1 VNPLPEQARELSRA
15 LAAELLRRDAIKINL
30 QTPFLLTSGNYSP
43 IYINCRQL
51 ISWRSAVKMITAA
64 ASLQLE
70 LRSCAVDAIAGGETA
85 GIPFAA
91 FLADALDKPMIYVRK
106 AVKGHGTASR
116 VEGMLDRGSRVLLFE
131 DLITDGL
138 SKVSFIKAIRE
149 DAGIVEETFVILDR
163 QQGGSALLAQ
173 HGVRLTALTDIELVL
188 GVASDWG
195 LLESSAIDSVRVY
208 LASPSEWHAKRS
220 LPYSPLEAT

>member
-1 VNPLPEQARELSRA
+1 VNPLSEQVRELSRA

-43 IYINCRQL
+43 IYINCRLL
-51 ISWRSAVKMITAA
+51 ISWRSTVKMITAA
-64 ASLQLE
+64 AALQLE

-106 AVKGHGTASR
+106 AEKGHGTASR
-116 VEGMLDRGSRVLLFE
+116 IEGVLNSGSRVLLFE

-138 SKVSFIKAIRE
+138 SKISFIKAIRNG
-149 DAGIVEETFVILDR
+149 AGIVEDTFVILDR
-163 QQGGSALLAQ
+163 LQGGSALLAQ

-195 LLESSAIDSVRVY
+195 LLESSAIESVRVY
-208 LASPSEWHAKRS
+208 LTSPSEWHAKRG

>member
-1 VNPLPEQARELSRA
+1 MNPLSEQVRELSRA

-30 QTPFLLTSGNYSP
+30 ETPFLLTSGNYSP
-43 IYINCRQL
+43 IYINCRLL
-51 ISWRSAVKMITAA
+51 ISWRSTVKMITAA
-64 ASLQLE
+64 AALQLE

-106 AVKGHGTASR
+106 AVKGHGTGSR
-116 VEGMLDRGSRVLLFE
+116 IEGVLNRGSRVLLFE

-138 SKVSFIKAIRE
+138 SKISFIKAIR
-149 DAGIVEETFVILDR
+149 DGAGIVEDAFVILDR
-163 QQGGSALLAQ
+163 LQGGSALLSQ

-188 GVASDWG
+188 GVAADWG

-208 LASPSEWHAKRS
+208 LTSPSEWHAKLG